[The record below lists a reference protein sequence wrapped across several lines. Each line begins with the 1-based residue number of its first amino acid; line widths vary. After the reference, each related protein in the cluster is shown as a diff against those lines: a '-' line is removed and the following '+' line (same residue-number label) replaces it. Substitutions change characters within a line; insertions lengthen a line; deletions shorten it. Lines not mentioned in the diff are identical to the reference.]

1 MSPHIVKEKTDDR
14 IILVDSEEDNIL
26 TGLLIIGIGL
36 FFFSYF
42 FFIIVDSDY
51 ESQDIFTRLIFI
63 LLLLLGVYLL
73 FAGLYTLI
81 IRETII
87 VDKRFQ
93 TAIVMKKFSLTHF
106 KFIKKIPFTDLEA
119 VEITRNTPEPCYG
132 SPANDSSDSWNVS
145 LMTFVD
151 GSVKVCRSHSKSKA
165 EEIAESICKITGK
178 MITHR
183 TRYFSWD
190 CESYGE

>member
-1 MSPHIVKEKTDDR
+1 MSPHIVKEKTDDQ
-14 IILVDSEEDNIL
+14 IILVDSVEDNIYAGSL
-26 TGLLIIGIGL
+26 MIGIAL
-36 FFFSYF
+36 FFLFLLF
-42 FFIIVDSDY
+42 FVDYDY
-51 ESQDIFTRLIFI
+51 ESQDIFSRLIFI
-63 LLLLLGVYLL
+63 LLLLLGVY
-73 FAGLYTLI
+73 GLYTLI

-87 VDKRFQ
+87 VDKRLQ
-93 TAIVMKKFSLTHF
+93 TAIVMKEVILTHF

-151 GSVKVCRSHSKSKA
+151 GSVKVCRSYSESKA
-165 EEIAESICKITGK
+165 KEIAESICKITGK
-178 MITHR
+178 KITHR
-183 TRYFSWD
+183 TRIIPWD